1 MNYFREMHKVKL
13 FIEKL
18 TDYHHPDVFNPWADY
33 DPDYDVA
40 SARSIRRKQLAR
52 YLIHRIENA
61 RILLIAE
68 ACGYQ
73 GGRFTGIAMTCATAA
88 GVPSRE

>member
-18 TDYHHPDVFNPWADY
+18 ADYHHPDVFNPWADY

-40 SARSIRRKQLAR
+40 SARDVYKRQVQSEDLSDFKLKYIY
-52 YLIHRIENA
+52 YLTD
-61 RILLIAE
+61 
-68 ACGYQ
+68 Q
-73 GGRFTGIAMTCATAA
+73 
-88 GVPSRE
+88 